1 METQEKE
8 TLLVALTAKLLCR
21 NSSAESKKTMKFSAD
36 EAYTGHGLLHLETER
51 YVTRIYMNTLT
62 ERVDS
67 IA

>member
-1 METQEKE
+1 
-8 TLLVALTAKLLCR
+8 
-21 NSSAESKKTMKFSAD
+21 MKFSAD